1 MKIYKYG
8 KMTYPIREC
17 PNCGCVFSFNK
28 AFVHYGEINAE
39 GKRYYFVRCPDCFN
53 KFRIERYD
61 LIEWDRK
68 LPDSI
73 D

>member
-28 AFVHYGEINAE
+28 AFVHYGETNAE
-39 GKRYYFVRCPDCFN
+39 GIISCGV
-53 KFRIERYD
+53 
-61 LIEWDRK
+61 LIV
-68 LPDSI
+68 LTSLG
-73 D
+73 